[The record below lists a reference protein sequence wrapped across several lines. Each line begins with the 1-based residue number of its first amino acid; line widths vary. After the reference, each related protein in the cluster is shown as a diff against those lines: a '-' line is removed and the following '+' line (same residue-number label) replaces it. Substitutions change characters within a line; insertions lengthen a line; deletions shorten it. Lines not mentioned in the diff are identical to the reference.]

1 MQCKILLLLVSLL
14 PISLA
19 AQFSGPPNNPQEYE
33 EQYNW
38 RIRQT
43 RLNGVYIPKDLPEAI
58 TELNRLTDQ
67 ESRERFATLPEEDCY
82 HELFHSLGR
91 WIRRNWGFNGG
102 SRLSA
107 ALAPLGLR
115 HPDDLAQ
122 LVIVV
127 WHRSLNDQP
136 HSLRGI
142 VERIKEER
150 QAAFEATKN

>member
-1 MQCKILLLLVSLL
+1 MQWKIVFILAALLPVSL
-14 PISLA
+14 S

-38 RIRQT
+38 RIRQSS
-43 RLNGVYIPKDLPEAI
+43 LNGVYIPKDLPEAI
-58 TELNRLTDQ
+58 RELNRLTDT
-67 ESRERFATLPEEDCY
+67 ESRQRFAGLPEEDCY

-127 WHRSLNDQP
+127 WHRDLNEKP
-136 HSLRGI
+136 HDLREI
-142 VERIKEER
+142 VERIKEAR
-150 QAAFEATKN
+150 QAAYEATKD